1 MYLAKNSF
9 KRGKML
15 YLQKQDSIKPTKIL
29 PCFKI
34 KELSGV
40 RVRHDSNNIKQEQQ
54 Q

>member
-1 MYLAKNSF
+1 MYLAKSSF

-40 RVRHDSNNIKQEQQ
+40 RVRHDSNNTKQEQQ

>member
-29 PCFKI
+29 PYNYFK
-34 KELSGV
+34 KGTKRGKSQTQL
-40 RVRHDSNNIKQEQQ
+40 KQY
-54 Q
+54 